1 MGSKTRSA
9 RREPSIPPAAV
20 RPRERSSVDL
30 VLKARGTTI
39 DGRVK
44 ELARH
49 KLERL
54 GRLERRVQRVEIEVI
69 AERHRPEG
77 HRRVEAALS
86 IPRKTFRA
94 HADAPDIEHAL
105 DRIVQRLE
113 RQLRDHHERRSKHK
127 GASGNRLES
136 AG

>member
-1 MGSKTRSA
+1 
-9 RREPSIPPAAV
+9 
-20 RPRERSSVDL
+20 VDL
-30 VLKARGTTI
+30 VVKSRGVTV
-39 DGRVK
+39 DERLYA
-44 ELARH
+44 LALH

-54 GRLERRVQRVEIEVI
+54 ERLERRVQRVEIEVI

-77 HRRVEAALS
+77 HRRLEAALS

-94 HADAPDIEHAL
+94 HAEGPDVEHAL

-113 RQLRDHHERRSKHK
+113 RQLRDHHGKRAKHK
-127 GASGNRLES
+127 GAASNRLES